1 MSSKKPKPP
10 PRRPQSEPPTA
21 PLSRED
27 ETEEPTVDVTDTA
40 VAESEKEEAPDLDPS
55 GLPSSAT
62 DETEEPTVDV
72 TADPP
77 DASLRHYVILDG
89 PASYGPVLIGGA
101 PVRCKRGVLYLVPD
115 AEERADILASGRFR
129 GATKKDEVRAGQ
141 PSAGPGGAI
150 TRDLLPP
157 GALRKGGL

>member
-21 PLSRED
+21 PLSRE
-27 ETEEPTVDVTDTA
+27 
-40 VAESEKEEAPDLDPS
+40 
-55 GLPSSAT
+55 

-157 GALRKGGL
+157 GAIKGGLHGR